1 MFRDEI
7 GGRATNLT
15 DNAEMEDIYR
25 RVAEAATKRLSTLV
39 LDDPDH
45 EGIRQKW
52 LEHGI
57 NRKACKRSVMCLPYG
72 VTRMSATD
80 YIVADYLADPST
92 GHPFGT
98 EPKTLKLAARV
109 LMQALWPAIGDV
121 VVKGREAMDWL
132 KKGARAIIKGMGDEV
147 EPLIRWDT
155 PSGFPASQAY
165 FEHKIHR
172 INTRL
177 HGPVKIRVLS
187 EIDDPDTSRHSS
199 GLAPNFVHSM
209 DAAHLHLTS
218 AAAATH
224 GYSLAMI
231 HDDYGTHAADAQGLY
246 EIIRRQFVIMYDMH
260 DPVADLC
267 RRYECLPPPPTKGD
281 LNILE
286 VLRSD
291 FFFS

>member
-1 MFRDEI
+1 MFRDEV
-7 GGRATNLT
+7 GGKATNLT
-15 DNAEMEDIYR
+15 ANETMEDIYR
-25 RVAEAATKRLSTLV
+25 RVAEAATVRLQSLV
-39 LDDPDH
+39 LDEP
-45 EGIRQKW
+45 EEVRLRNLW
-52 LEHGI
+52 LSHGV
-57 NRKACKRSVMCLPYG
+57 NRKVVKRSVMTTPYG
-72 VTRMSATD
+72 VTLMSATD
-80 YIVADYLADPST
+80 YVMSDYLEDSDIE
-92 GHPFGT
+92 HPFGT
-98 EPKTLKLAARV
+98 DKKTLKLASRI
-109 LMQALWPAIGDV
+109 LMKAVWPAIGDV

-132 KKGARAIIKGMGDEV
+132 KKGARTIIKEV
-147 EPLIRWDT
+147 KDDNDPIIRWDT

-165 FEHKIHR
+165 FEQEVHR

-187 EIDDPDTSRHSS
+187 ESEDADPTRHAS

-218 AAAATH
+218 AAASAH
-224 GYSLAMI
+224 FIDLAMI
-231 HDDYGTHAADAQGLY
+231 HDDYGTHAADAQKLF

-267 RRYECLPPPPTKGD
+267 KRYPCLPPPPTKGD

-286 VLRSD
+286 VLKSD